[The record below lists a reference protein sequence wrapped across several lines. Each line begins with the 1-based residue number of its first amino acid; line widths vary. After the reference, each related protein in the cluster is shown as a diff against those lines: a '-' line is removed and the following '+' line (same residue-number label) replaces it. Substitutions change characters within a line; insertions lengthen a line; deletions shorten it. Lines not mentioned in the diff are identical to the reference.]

1 MIVVFW
7 KMMNDNVYIYFEDS
21 DKKKDS
27 INDNGSNEIG
37 IHEIHHPNIIL
48 LHNNTIAKRK
58 DEDVN
63 NGICFSNRSLK
74 IGEKIYI
81 RIAETCARWSSS
93 VDFGFTNTDP
103 TRNTEMLKGSLIR
116 IDKKKVLEQ
125 LQIFPAI
132 NNVICISINN
142 DATISCS
149 INDRIQFTKKFTYL
163 SVQDPIW
170 LVIDLLGNTR
180 AIEISAKKPN
190 IMRCDTFLLELQ
202 K

>member
-1 MIVVFW
+1 MIAVFW

-21 DKKKDS
+21 DKKEDS

-48 LHNNTIAKRK
+48 LHNNTIARRK
-58 DEDVN
+58 DDVY

-74 IGEKIYI
+74 IGEKIYL
-81 RIAETCARWSSS
+81 RIAETCARSSSS

-103 TRNTEMLKGSLIR
+103 TKNTEMLKGPLVCIHKTK
-116 IDKKKVLEQ
+116 ILEH
-125 LQIFPAI
+125 LQIFPDI
-132 NNVICISINN
+132 NNVICMCINN

-149 INDRIQFTKKFTYL
+149 INDKIQFTKKFTYL

-170 LVIDLLGNTR
+170 LVIDLFGNTR
-180 AIEISAKKPN
+180 AIEISAKKPT
-190 IMRCDTFLLELQ
+190 IMRCNSFLLELQ